1 MNIFGEI
8 WNWLCDTLYEMLKS
22 IIDLLPDSPFKLLDK
37 LLDNTPIQPYLKYIN
52 WVIPLDFIV
61 YTLSLWLIAVAGY
74 YTYSVIL
81 RALKTVD

>member
-22 IIDLLPDSPFKLLDK
+22 IIDLFPYSHFK
-37 LLDNTPIQPYLKYIN
+37 LLDNTPIHPYLKYIN
-52 WVIPLDFIV
+52 CVIPLDFIV
-61 YTLSLWLIAVAGY
+61 DTLSLWLIAVAGY